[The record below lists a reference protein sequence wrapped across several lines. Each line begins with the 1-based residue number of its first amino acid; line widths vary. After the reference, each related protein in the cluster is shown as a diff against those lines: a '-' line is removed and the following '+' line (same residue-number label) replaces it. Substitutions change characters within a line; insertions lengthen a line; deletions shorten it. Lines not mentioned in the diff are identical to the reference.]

1 MAPLI
6 EYWNEGSAKEQ
17 EQHGAVDLNLQAA
30 WNRLH
35 QRSVYLNSLVLLAGL
50 CVLGLAHQS

>member
-17 EQHGAVDLNLQAA
+17 EQHGAVDLNLQTA
-30 WNRLH
+30 WNRYISD
-35 QRSVYLNSLVLLAGL
+35 RPI
-50 CVLGLAHQS
+50 